1 MILLSSYGLCS
12 PIVSEKAKEYIAP
25 ENKKVLVVP
34 FAGYNN
40 EQTAARE
47 VSKGLIPFGFTL
59 DNISVLDV
67 NNPELCR
74 GNKIDMI
81 YVPGGNPFKLL
92 SQAKKCNIN
101 QWIVDMVAE
110 NTIYF
115 GISSG
120 ADFACENLEYL
131 KLVDECNFE
140 LENYNGLGLIKEKVL
155 CHIDQR
161 DMSTLQRV
169 KDFDER
175 NTIFLRNDEIYVVI

>member
-12 PIVSEKAKEYIAP
+12 PIIAERAKEYIIP
-25 ENKKVLVVP
+25 EDKKVLVVP

-40 EQTAARE
+40 EKTAARE
-47 VSKGLIPFGFTL
+47 INEGLLPFGFIL
-59 DNISVLDV
+59 DNIYVLDA
-67 NNPELCR
+67 NNPGLHREE
-74 GNKIDMI
+74 NFDMI

-92 SQAKKCNIN
+92 SQAQKCNIN
-101 QWIVDMVAE
+101 QWIVDMVMQ

-120 ADFACENLEYL
+120 ADLACENLEYL

-140 LENYNGLGLIKEKVL
+140 IENYDGLGLIKEKVL

-161 DMSTLQRV
+161 DMSTLQHV

-175 NTIFLRNDEIYVVI
+175 NVIFLRNDEIYVII

>member
-12 PIVSEKAKEYIAP
+12 PIIAVKAKEYIIP
-25 ENKKVLVVP
+25 EDKKVLVVP

-40 EQTAARE
+40 EKTAARE
-47 VSKGLIPFGFTL
+47 INEGLLPFGFIL
-59 DNISVLDV
+59 DNIYVLDA
-67 NNPELCR
+67 NNPGLHRE
-74 GNKIDMI
+74 KSFDMI

-92 SQAKKCNIN
+92 SQAQKCNIN
-101 QWIVDMVAE
+101 QWIVDMVMQ

-140 LENYNGLGLIKEKVL
+140 IENYDGLGLIKEKVL